1 MPALKIDHI
10 VKRHGTLETLSDVSL
25 SVEAGER
32 VALLGHNGA
41 GKTTLIKIVLGL
53 MPKTAGE
60 IEVLGHPA
68 GSAAARKITGYLP
81 ESVAFHGA
89 LTGREQ
95 LHHFARLKSTP
106 TKIADDLLERVGL
119 AHAADRKIRTYS
131 KGMRQRIGLA
141 QVVLGQPKLAILD
154 EPTSGLDPVSRH
166 EFYDIVEELADQ
178 GAAVLLSSHALTEL
192 ELRTDRIAILSKG
205 QLVANDSLQQLR
217 AKASL
222 PIKIKISAARD
233 DIDGMKEKLGG
244 QRVNGQSLELVCAP
258 DKKMRLLST
267 ITGLGPAVKDVDV
280 TPASLEELYRYFST
294 AKESAK

>member
-1 MPALKIDHI
+1 MTALKINNV
-10 VKRHGTLETLSDVSL
+10 VKRHGTLETVSDVSL

-41 GKTTLIKIVLGL
+41 GKTTIIKMVLGL
-53 MPKTAGE
+53 MPITQGT
-60 IEVLGHPA
+60 IEVLGHQP
-68 GSAAARKITGYLP
+68 GSAAARKQTGYLP

-106 TKIADDLLERVGL
+106 LKEADQLLERVGL
-119 AHAADRKIRTYS
+119 ADAADRRISTYS

-166 EFYDIVEELADQ
+166 EFYDIVEELAHN
-178 GAAVLLSSHALTEL
+178 GSAVMLSSHALTEL

-205 QLVANDSLQQLR
+205 KLVANDSLQRLR
-217 AKASL
+217 DLASL
-222 PIKIKISAARD
+222 PIKFKVTASVD
-233 DIDGMKEKLGG
+233 DINDVNQRLGG
-244 QRVNGQSLELVCAP
+244 RRVNGQSLELLCMP
-258 DKKMRLLST
+258 DKKISVLSA
-267 ITGLGPAVKDVDV
+267 ITALGPIVKDVDV
-280 TPASLEELYRYFST
+280 TPASLEELYRHFS
-294 AKESAK
+294 KIEDKR